1 VQVSED
7 RPQQPRGIGLALGR
21 GECYAWL
28 SDAASEIAGAALE
41 TARRFLAGLDAL
53 IRSNKPLSNK
63 PPTPPD
69 GPKGRARPVIE
80 SVTPSVDG
88 GRFPSKRELGDE
100 LVVEADVFADGH
112 DQLACEL
119 RWRHQADRRWS
130 SATMRPAGNDRW
142 QGEFRT
148 ERLGTYEYSVHA
160 VIDRY
165 SSWVRDLRARIDA
178 KQDVEVELVVGALL
192 LEDLAEDAQRA
203 DQSLMV
209 EVAEQLRKPRGSW
222 APSRVLE
229 LASVPELLAAASRG
243 PLKVASV
250 SSAVFKVGVDRER
263 ARFSSWYE
271 MFPRSA
277 STEPGR
283 HGTLRDAAALLP
295 YVAELGF
302 DVLYLPPIHPI
313 GRTNRKGPDGTPQ
326 AAVGD
331 PGSPWAIGAVEG
343 GHCAVHPELGDLEDL
358 DRLVEDANEIGI
370 EVALD
375 LAFQCSPD
383 HPWVTE
389 HPSWFK
395 TLPDGSIRYA
405 ENPPKRYEDIYPI
418 DFDTPDW
425 RALWEELAG
434 VARFWTDHGIRI
446 FRVDNPHTKPLQFW
460 EWLIALVKAEHPD
473 VLFLSEAFTRP
484 KVMARLAKVGFSQSY
499 TYFAWRNA
507 KWELEQYLNELH
519 RPPMIDFFRPNLWPN
534 TPDILTEQLQNGGRS
549 TFVAR
554 VVLAATLASSYGIY
568 GPPYELQ
575 ECRPRNPGSE
585 EYLHSEKY
593 ELRHWKRDTENSLAP
608 LIASLN
614 RTRRDNPAL
623 QHDGNLHFHHV
634 DNDNLIAYSRRH
646 ADNTVLV
653 VVNLDP
659 VYTQSGWVDLDL
671 SVLGSDGARAYTLFD
686 TLTGS
691 LYTWDD
697 VRNFVSLDPRKIP
710 AHVFRVTAGGES
722 TGADAARNGGRVRR

>member
-1 VQVSED
+1 VQVSAD
-7 RPQQPRGIGLALGR
+7 RSQQPRGIGLALGP
-21 GECYAWL
+21 GECFAWL
-28 SDAASEIAGAALE
+28 SEAAGQIAGTALE
-41 TARRFLAGLDAL
+41 TARRFFPGFDAL
-53 IRSNKPLSNK
+53 TRSYKPLANKPL
-63 PPTPPD
+63 PPPES
-69 GPKGRARPVIE
+69 PKVRARPVIE
-80 SVTPSVDG
+80 GVTPNVEG

-112 DQLACEL
+112 DELACEL
-119 RWRHQADRRWS
+119 RWRHQDDRRWS
-130 SATMRPAGNDRW
+130 SAPMRSVGNDRW
-142 QGEFRT
+142 QGEFRA

-178 KQDVEVELVVGALL
+178 GQAIDLELLVGAVL
-192 LEDLAEDAQRA
+192 LEELAEDAQRA
-203 DQSLMV
+203 DQSLMI
-209 EVAEQLRKPRGSW
+209 EVAEQLRKTEVSW
-222 APSRVLE
+222 EPVRVLE
-229 LASVPELLAAASRG
+229 LASVPELLAAARRG
-243 PLKVASV
+243 PIKIESV
-250 SSAVFKVGVDRER
+250 SSAVLRVGIDRER

-271 MFPRSA
+271 MFPRST

-283 HGTLRDAAALLP
+283 HGTLRDAASLLP

-313 GRTNRKGPDGTPQ
+313 GRTNRKGPDGAPV
-326 AAVGD
+326 ASIGD
-331 PGSPWAIGAVEG
+331 PGSPWAIGAAEG

-358 DRLVEDANEIGI
+358 DRLVEDATAIGI

-389 HPSWFK
+389 HPNWFK
-395 TLPDGSIRYA
+395 ALPDGSIRYA

-425 RALWEELAG
+425 KALWEELAG
-434 VARFWTDHGIRI
+434 VVHFWIDHGIRI

-460 EWLIALVKAEHPD
+460 EWLISSVKAEHPD

-484 KVMARLAKVGFSQSY
+484 KVMARLAKLGFSQSY

-519 RPPMIDFFRPNLWPN
+519 GAPMIDFFRPNLWPN
-534 TPDILTEQLQNGGRS
+534 TPDILTEQLQNGGRA

-575 ECRPRNPGSE
+575 ESRPRNLGSE

-593 ELRHWKRDTENSLAP
+593 EVRHWKRDDENSLAP

-646 ADNTVLV
+646 ADNTILV

-659 VYTQSGWVDLDL
+659 VYTQSGWIDLDL
-671 SVLGSDGARAYTLFD
+671 RALGSDGARAHTLFD

-691 LYTWDD
+691 LYAWDQA
-697 VRNFVSLDPRKIP
+697 RNFVSLDPRKMP
-710 AHVFRVTAGGES
+710 AHVFRIAAAEDA
-722 TGADAARNGGRVRR
+722 TGVGSVRSGSPART